1 MAQMKIPEKP
11 ALKTTSYS
19 ELRGVDFSQD
29 PSLVDR
35 KRSPYALNLISDDGG
50 NPVKRLGWRVL
61 HKLEA
66 PVHNIWRGEI
76 NGEDKIIA
84 HAGTKIYE
92 ITDEEAVEKATVGNS
107 KGTGFFM
114 RKGDDKGENLKG
126 YLWFTAGSNYYYYD
140 GDKVGLVKDIATRPK
155 ILISRNPDGGGVSFD
170 EVNLLTGRKTVSFLG
185 NDTAKEYKL
194 PAENIDSID
203 EVRVMG
209 SDGEFAAL
217 DTSKYTVDLEAG
229 KVTFTEAHKPVNE
242 GEDNVEIDYTEENE
256 ENTSFIEGCT
266 ISAVYGYNASNRVFL
281 TGNAEY
287 RAYQWYSA
295 IFDPTYFGDLCYAIV
310 GAGETS
316 IMGYSKIGEYLAI
329 IKEDNQQ
336 DTTIFLCY
344 GELDGEGKISFS
356 TKAGIAGIGA
366 VSKHCFKTLG
376 DEPLFLSR
384 MGVYAITSTLLSYER
399 VAKNRSY
406 FVDKKL
412 TLEENLENAVACEWN
427 GYYLLAVNGNVYVL
441 DSRHS
446 SGNRNTSDHSY
457 EAYFW
462 NNVPAVCFLSYGGL
476 LYFGTADG
484 RICKFNTDVYGMDKY
499 CDNATYM
506 NIGGELTYSMGGEA
520 IIAEWAT
527 PNDSDVGVQYYK
539 TLNKKG
545 CLAVLSPYARSSCE
559 CYFVVD
565 GDPRELIKSD
575 TFDIFDWEDIDFE
588 RFTFNTNESP
598 QELYFNKK
606 KKKYKRLQ
614 IIVRNT
620 GMREG
625 FGIHEIIKTY
635 SVGNFSK
642 NRRG

>member
-1 MAQMKIPEKP
+1 MAQMTIPAAP
-11 ALKTTSYS
+11 QLRTTSYS

-35 KRSPYALNLISDDGG
+35 KRSPYAVNLISDDGG
-50 NPVKRLGWRVL
+50 NPVKRLGWRVI
-61 HKLEA
+61 HELES

-76 NGEDKIIA
+76 NGEDKIIV

-92 ITDEEAVEKATVGNS
+92 ITDNEAIEKATVGNT
-107 KGTGFFM
+107 KGTGFFL
-114 RKGDDKGENLKG
+114 RKGDKDGKNEKG
-126 YLWFTAGSNYYYYD
+126 YLWFTAGGNYYYYN
-140 GDKVGLVKDIATRPK
+140 GETVGLVKDIATRPK
-155 ILISRNPDGGGVSFD
+155 ILISRNPDGGGVTYD

-185 NDTAKEYKL
+185 DSTSKEYKL
-194 PAENIDSID
+194 PAENIDSVD

-209 SDGEFAAL
+209 SDGEFTVL
-217 DTSKYTVDLEAG
+217 ESSNYTVDLVAG
-229 KVTFTEAHKPVNE
+229 KVTFTTAHAPVNE
-242 GEDNVEIDYTEENE
+242 GEDNVEIDYTDENE
-256 ENTSFIEGCT
+256 ENVSFIENCT

-281 TGNAEY
+281 SGNAEY

-295 IFDPTYFGDLCYAIV
+295 IFDPTYFGDLCYAVV

-329 IKEDNQQ
+329 VKEDNEQ
-336 DTTIFLCY
+336 DTTVFLCY
-344 GELDGEGKISFS
+344 GELDSEGNISFS
-356 TKAGIAGIGA
+356 TKPGIAGIGA
-366 VSKHCFKTLG
+366 ISKYCFKNLG

-384 MGVYAITSTLLSYER
+384 MGIYAITSTLLSYER

-412 TLEENLENAVACEWN
+412 TAEENLENAVACEWN

-446 SGNRNTSDHSY
+446 SGNRNTSDYTY

-462 NNVPAVCFLSYGGL
+462 DNVPAVCFLSYGGN

-484 RICKFNTDVYGMDKY
+484 KICKFNTDIDNMGKY
-499 CDNATYM
+499 CDGGTYDE
-506 NIGGELTYSMGGEA
+506 NLAYISGGQA
-520 IIAEWAT
+520 ISTLWST
-527 PNDSDVGVQYYK
+527 TNDADVGVQYFK

-545 CLAVLSPYARSSCE
+545 CLAVLSPYARSSCSA
-559 CYFVVD
+559 YFVVD
-565 GDPRELIKSD
+565 GNPKELITSD
-575 TFDIFDWEDIDFE
+575 TFDIFDWADIDFE
-588 RFTFNTNESP
+588 RLSFDSNDSP
-598 QELYFNKK
+598 RELYFNKK

-614 IIVRNT
+614 IVLMNT
-620 GMREG
+620 AINEG

-642 NRRG
+642 NRRV